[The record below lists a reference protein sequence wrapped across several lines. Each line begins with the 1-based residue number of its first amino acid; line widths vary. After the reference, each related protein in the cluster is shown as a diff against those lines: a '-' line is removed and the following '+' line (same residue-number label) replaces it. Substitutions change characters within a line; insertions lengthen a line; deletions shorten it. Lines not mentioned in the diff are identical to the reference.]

1 MGRPLLNH
9 LKTQT
14 KNNLDF
20 HRILELR
27 LYSFFLQLGCLNSL
41 KKQGLFLVIMICLLL
56 LYCNPSKPK
65 ILLVVELPRFWI
77 FFFGTLA
84 CLHAEK

>member
-1 MGRPLLNH
+1 MGQPLLNH

-27 LYSFFLQLGCLNSL
+27 LYSFFAAR
-41 KKQGLFLVIMICLLL
+41 LLEL
-56 LYCNPSKPK
+56 TQKAGPISCYYD
-65 ILLVVELPRFWI
+65 LLVAAL
-77 FFFGTLA
+77 L
-84 CLHAEK
+84 